1 MVRSD
6 KSLGKE
12 FSTSKEW
19 LKDELTGRSGGQVE
33 RYQLNK
39 VTKAKMSFSG
49 SERNS
54 VFSKSNDGH
63 FVNIS
68 GVSGMDSK
76 SDGRSVGIVDL
87 NRDGFNDFLFTSANK
102 PTLAIFENRIPTL
115 GKQNNFVAVRV
126 VGGNTTDKPVSGL
139 STRDGIGALIRVASG
154 DATQIREVRCGEG
167 LATQNSRLILFGLGS
182 HKSVDSIEVRWPGGK
197 TSRVGEI
204 GAGKI
209 VEVFESPESISP
221 DFKGYKVTDY
231 QNPNAQIAENERKPV
246 TSPLE
251 GVELGGKINVITG
264 MATWCE
270 ACQKRIPDLNLI
282 KEKLGDQIQLNAIS
296 IDAKDTQKKLSQYV
310 DEHAP
315 PYKFLTVSDQQR
327 VSFVRFAAEQMGSA
341 GTPFTVVVSDS
352 NEVLMTSAGVPT
364 ISDLEKVIRARE

>member
-1 MVRSD
+1 M
-6 KSLGKE
+6 GHG
-12 FSTSKEW
+12 FSTSPEW
-19 LKDELTGRSGGQVE
+19 QKDELTGRSGGQVE
-33 RYQLNK
+33 RYQLNR

-54 VFSKSNDGH
+54 VFSKSKGGN

-68 GVSGMDSK
+68 GVSGLDSK
-76 SDGRSVGIVDL
+76 SDGRTVGIVDL

-102 PTLAIFENRIPTL
+102 PTFAIFENRIPALALGTQ

-126 VGGNTTDKPVSGL
+126 IGGNTSDKPASGL
-139 STRDGIGALIRVASG
+139 SSRDGVGALIRVACG
-154 DATQIREVRCGEG
+154 DSTQIREVRCGEG
-167 LATQNSRLILFGLGS
+167 LATQNSRLILFGLGK
-182 HKSVDSIEVRWPGGK
+182 HKMADSIEVKWPGGK

-204 GAGKI
+204 NAGKI
-209 VEVFESPESISP
+209 VEVFESPESIAA

-231 QNPNAQIAENERKPV
+231 RGSTQISENKRKPV

-270 ACQKRIPDLNLI
+270 ACQKGIPDLKLI
-282 KEKLGDQIQLNAIS
+282 KKKFGDRIQMNAIS
-296 IDAKDTQKKLSQYV
+296 IDAKDTQKKLSQYIA
-310 DEHAP
+310 EFAP
-315 PYKFLTVSDQQR
+315 PYEFLSVNDQQR

-341 GTPFTVVVSDS
+341 GTPFTVVVSDA

-364 ISDLEKVIRARE
+364 ISDLEKVIQAKK